1 MTFSIVRGLRAVLA
15 GALLAG
21 PGPSTAA
28 AVPKAAPGPKRAY
41 KNAVFLRRLQADT
54 TYTGLKTRVC
64 RAFATARPGQ
74 WGEFVKGVDE
84 DLATQQK
91 IIALTFD
98 ACGGRHGSGYDA
110 DLVDYL
116 RREHVPATLCV
127 SGRWIDR
134 NLATFRDL
142 ARDPLFEIANHGFN
156 HRPCALDGESEYGIQ
171 GTANAGEAFDE
182 IEANRRKIEALTGTA
197 PRYFRSAT
205 AFTDEA
211 CARLARQL
219 GVTMFSFDVLSG
231 DAVAGTAKEV
241 IAANVLRGVRP
252 GAIVIMHFNRPAW
265 NSAEA
270 LREII
275 PALRAQGYRFARLQD
290 FPLRGR

>member
-1 MTFSIVRGLRAVLA
+1 MRAFSLRFPLTTLLCA
-15 GALLAG
+15 GALVA
-21 PGPSTAA
+21 SAQ
-28 AVPKAAPGPKRAY
+28 KAAPVPVSPY
-41 KNAVFLRRLQADT
+41 ENAVFLRRLYADT
-54 TYTGLKTRVC
+54 AYTGLKKRVS
-64 RAFATARPGQ
+64 RVFATARPGQ
-74 WGEFVKGVDE
+74 WGEFVQGVDE
-84 DLATQQK
+84 DLTTQQR

-98 ACGGRHGSGYDA
+98 ACGGPHGSGYDA

-116 RREHVPATLCV
+116 RREKIPATLCV

-134 NLATFRDL
+134 NLATFREL

-156 HRPCALDGESEYGIQ
+156 HRPCSIDGESEYGIR
-171 GTANAGEAFDE
+171 GTPDAADAFDE
-182 IEANRRKIEALTGTA
+182 IEANRRKIQAITGRA
-197 PRYFRSAT
+197 PRFFRSAT

-219 GVTMFSFDVLSG
+219 DVTMFSFDVLSG
-231 DAVAGTAKEV
+231 DAVAGTPKEA
-241 IAANVLRGVRP
+241 ITENVVKGARP

-270 LREII
+270 LRDII
-275 PALRAQGYRFARLQD
+275 PVLRAQGYQFARLQD